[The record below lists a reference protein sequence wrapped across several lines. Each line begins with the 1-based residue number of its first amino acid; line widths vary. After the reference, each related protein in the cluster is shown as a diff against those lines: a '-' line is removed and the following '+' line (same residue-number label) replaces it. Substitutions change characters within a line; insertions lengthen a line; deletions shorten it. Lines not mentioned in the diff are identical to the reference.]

1 MKLSLF
7 AAAAICA
14 AGVAA
19 APSANAESSPADA
32 LDIFARDSCSSYYKK
47 YKYCKKDEDKYKKE
61 NYGCKKYEDKKVILV
76 GKSISFMMEEMPQ

>member
-32 LDIFARDSCSSYYKK
+32 LDIFTRTDSCNSYYKK
-47 YKYCKKDEDKYKKE
+47 YKYCKKDENKYKKE
-61 NYGCKKYEDKKVILV
+61 YYGCKKYEDK
-76 GKSISFMMEEMPQ
+76 